1 MTAKQRTGRVLF
13 AVFAASMLVATACT
27 PGGGPTT
34 SGAPSASATAAAEQP
49 TPGGRVIYGSFSDI
63 QRLNPA
69 TSNDATSSTV
79 SGKIYDSL
87 IRIDPKNAEVKPNL
101 ATWTVSAD
109 GLLFSWTIDPKANWS
124 DGKPITGNDF
134 LARVKMQG
142 RSKVTPNKSTFNDIE
157 GYQDYSTG
165 KATSISGIVVDKTDP
180 KKFTVKFTRIF
191 CPALISVFGS
201 APMPEHIFGKYT
213 DDADINKV
221 VDDAPENN
229 APPVAS
235 GPFKFKEWRKG
246 DQVILTRNDTYF
258 KGAPLI
264 EEYVQK
270 VVADSTV
277 AAAQMKTGELTMTLA
292 QPVDVA
298 DLSKAD
304 NVKLYKWADNGY
316 VYIGWRTNNPNVA
329 FLGDKRIRQG
339 LMYGINTDEVVK
351 AVLFGEGVKQLAH
364 HPTVSWAAGVGLN
377 PYAYDK
383 TKAEDLFKQAGYA
396 KGADGYYA
404 KDGKPLAITIVTNQG
419 NKTRETFLQVAVEQY
434 KQVGVKITPKLEA
447 FESLVPKLTGGSPEV
462 EAVIIGWQLS
472 ADPDPF
478 TIWHSSNVASPTK
491 AGNNFV
497 GYSNP
502 QVDKLI
508 ETGRNGPDCSQAG
521 RQKVY
526 QEMNKILN
534 DDAPYMF
541 GFAQNRILAT
551 ASNIRGIDPG
561 SFSPNADWNI
571 EKWWIKK

>member
-1 MTAKQRTGRVLF
+1 MTTKQRTGRVLI
-13 AVFAASMLVATACT
+13 AVLAASMLVATACA
-27 PGGGPTT
+27 PGGAT
-34 SGAPSASATAAAEQP
+34 PSATPAGSATAAAEQP
-49 TPGGRVIYGSFSDI
+49 TPGGRVIFGSFSDI
-63 QRLNPA
+63 QKLNPA
-69 TSNDATSSTV
+69 TSNDATSSQV

-87 IRIDPKNAEVKPNL
+87 IRVDPKNAEVKPNL
-101 ATWTVSAD
+101 GSWTVSAD
-109 GLLFSWTIDPKANWS
+109 GLTFSWTIDAKANWS
-124 DGKPITGNDF
+124 DGKPIIANDF
-134 LARVKMQG
+134 LARVKMQA
-142 RSKVTPNKSTFNDIE
+142 RSKVTPNKSVFNDVE

-165 KATSISGIVVDKTDP
+165 KATSISGIVIDTANP
-180 KKFTVKFTRIF
+180 KKFTVKFTKIF
-191 CPALISVFGS
+191 CPALINVFGS

-213 DDADINKV
+213 VDADVTKV
-221 VDDAPENN
+221 VDDASENN
-229 APPVAS
+229 SPPVAS

-277 AAAQMKTGELTMTLA
+277 AAAQIKTGELTMTLA

-329 FLGDKRIRQG
+329 FLGDKRIRQA
-339 LMYGINTDEVVK
+339 LMYGINVDEVVK
-351 AVLFGEGVKQLAH
+351 AVLFGEGTKQLAH
-364 HPTVSWAAGVGLN
+364 HPPVSWASGVGLN
-377 PYAYDK
+377 AYAYNK
-383 TKAEDLFKQAGYA
+383 TTAEDLIKAAGYT
-396 KGADGYYA
+396 KGTDGFYA
-404 KDGKPLAITIVTNQG
+404 KDNKPLAITIVTNQG
-419 NKTRETFLQVAVEQY
+419 NKTRETFVQVAVEQY
-434 KQVGVKITPKLEA
+434 KQIGVKITPKLEA

-462 EAVIIGWQLS
+462 EAVVIGWQLG

-497 GYSNP
+497 GYNNP
-502 QVDKLI
+502 AVDKLI
-508 ETGRNGPDCSQAG
+508 ETGRNGPDCTQAG
-521 RQKVY
+521 RQKAY

-534 DDAPYMF
+534 DDVPYMF

-551 ASNIRGIDPG
+551 ASNIRGIEPG
-561 SFSPNADWNI
+561 SFSPNADWNV

>member
-1 MTAKQRTGRVLF
+1 MTVQQRTARVF
-13 AVFAASMLVATACT
+13 TAVFAATMLVATACA
-27 PGGGPTT
+27 PGGPTA
-34 SGAPSASATAAAEQP
+34 SGAPTASATAAAEQP
-49 TPGGRVIYGSFSDI
+49 TPGGRIIYGSFSDI
-63 QRLNPA
+63 QKLNPA

-79 SGKIYDSL
+79 SGKIYDGL
-87 IRIDPKNAEVKPNL
+87 IRVDPKNAEVKPNL
-101 ATWTVSAD
+101 ASWTVSSD
-109 GLLFSWTIDPKANWS
+109 GLTFSWTIDAKANWS
-124 DGKPITGNDF
+124 DGKPIIGNDF

-142 RSKVTPNKSTFNDIE
+142 RSKVTPNKSVFNDIE

-165 KATSISGIVVDKTDP
+165 KATSISGIVVDKADP
-180 KKFTVKFTRIF
+180 KKFTVKFTKVF
-191 CPALISVFGS
+191 CPALINVFGA

-246 DQVILTRNDTYF
+246 DQVILTRNETYF

-339 LMYGINTDEVVK
+339 LMYGINVDEVVK
-351 AVLFGEGVKQLAH
+351 AVLFGEGTKQLAH
-364 HPTVSWAAGVGLN
+364 HPPVSWAAGVSLN
-377 PYAYDK
+377 AYAYDK
-383 TKAEDLFKQAGYA
+383 TKAEDLFKQAGYT
-396 KGADGYYA
+396 KGTDGFYA
-404 KDGKPLAITIVTNQG
+404 KDGKPLAITVVTNQG

-434 KQVGVKITPKLEA
+434 KQVGVKINPKLEA

-462 EAVIIGWQLS
+462 EAVIIGWQLG

-508 ETGRNGPDCSQAG
+508 ETGRNGPDCSQGA
-521 RQKVY
+521 RQKAY

-551 ASNIRGIDPG
+551 ASNIRGIETG
-561 SFSPNADWNI
+561 AFSPNADWNI